1 MKKVITTLVLS
12 VFLLISLIPMST
24 AFAAEST
31 NIVLSADKTTAYPD
45 DVINFTVSIGAVEHL
60 MGAEFMVTIPAGM
73 TYVAGSAAVA
83 DGLKTTLG
91 CASADWTESTMKF
104 SAYGDGDYSSQSNTK
119 ILTFSC
125 KIDANAVGMIVPQL
139 TDIVLSNT
147 DYEEIE
153 TSVNDNAG
161 IVTVEQR
168 EEECNHVFTN
178 YVSDNNATC
187 TADGTKTAYCDNGCG
202 EKKTIADEGSKLAH
216 TFNKEVKNANTIKS
230 AATCTEDAVYFL
242 SCDCGTVSTSAVFA
256 DADTALGH
264 DMTVEKADAESHWTQ
279 CSRCEEITGK
289 AAHTDADGIIEADA
303 SAHWYTCSCGTVF
316 GKAAHSG
323 GTATET
329 EKAICETC
337 GTAYGTIDSCTHD
350 GAKEVRNAVAATCSK
365 DGYSG
370 DTYCKECGILLSEGK
385 VIKSTGK
392 HSYKLVKYE
401 EATPDKNGYKLYEC
415 ADCGATKEETIF
427 YSINTGVE
435 DLLTPAAAVILL
447 SGAVFFCS
455 NKLRKKEENI

>member
-1 MKKVITTLVLS
+1 MIKMKKVLICVMSIILLLGCFSLFATAAETAAYDLQNENVEMNEEFTMEVSVVNNPGIISLRLTVNYDSSVLELLS
-12 VFLLISLIPMST
+12 VTDAKLLNGFTTPAATISSPYTLRWADSLATSDNT
-24 AFAAEST
+24 ANGNVVTLKFKALTAGA
-31 NIVLSADKTTAYPD
+31 NTT
-45 DVINFTVSIGAVEHL
+45 
-60 MGAEFMVTIPAGM
+60 
-73 TYVAGSAAVA
+73 
-83 DGLKTTLG
+83 
-91 CASADWTESTMKF
+91 
-104 SAYGDGDYSSQSNTK
+104 
-119 ILTFSC
+119 
-125 KIDANAVGMIVPQL
+125 
-139 TDIVLSNT
+139 
-147 DYEEIE
+147 
-153 TSVNDNAG
+153 
-161 IVTVEQR
+161 VTVEHVEAR
-168 EEECNHVFTN
+168 NSTGEKVVFAPAAATVTVAEEECNHVFTN

-264 DMTVEKADAESHWTQ
+264 DMTDEKADAESHWTQ

-289 AAHTDADGIIEADA
+289 AAHADADDKIEADA

-370 DTYCKECGILLSEGK
+370 DTYCKECGILLREGN

-415 ADCGATKEETIF
+415 ADCGATKEEAIF

-435 DLLTPAAAVILL
+435 DLLTPAAAVVLL

>member
-1 MKKVITTLVLS
+1 MKKFVMLLVCVCMLAVCIVNVSAAEGTLEIAFDDVQVQNGEQFTVNATVNSNPGFCYLKMSFDYDRELFTLVKATNGNVSTDAFTVTDNAIVWDTGVDATATGTLVTLTFEVNAQTSGTYNVGMTAVECFNYDEADVS
-12 VFLLISLIPMST
+12 VAVSGGNAT
-24 AFAAEST
+24 
-31 NIVLSADKTTAYPD
+31 LSAAP
-45 DVINFTVSIGAVEHL
+45 
-60 MGAEFMVTIPAGM
+60 
-73 TYVAGSAAVA
+73 
-83 DGLKTTLG
+83 
-91 CASADWTESTMKF
+91 
-104 SAYGDGDYSSQSNTK
+104 
-119 ILTFSC
+119 
-125 KIDANAVGMIVPQL
+125 
-139 TDIVLSNT
+139 
-147 DYEEIE
+147 
-153 TSVNDNAG
+153 
-161 IVTVEQR
+161 
-168 EEECNHVFTN
+168 CNHVFTN

-264 DMTVEKADAESHWTQ
+264 DMTVEKADAENHWTQ

-289 AAHTDADGIIEADA
+289 AAHTDADDKIEADA

-337 GTAYGTIDSCTHD
+337 GTAYGSIDSCTHD